1 MTTFIKGITL
11 RYDNQLPFLT
21 KLLDTSCVNTP
32 HLKIGSII
40 TNAKGDK
47 FRVLKILYIDLENQ
61 DIELVVED
69 V

>member
-21 KLLDTSCVNTP
+21 KLLDTSCVDTP

-40 TNAKGDK
+40 TNAKG
-47 FRVLKILYIDLENQ
+47 ISLEY
-61 DIELVVED
+61 
-69 V
+69 